1 MIASDPRLPF
11 GRHPLAGGGMS
22 LTIIAS
28 LFVYSCTAIA
38 SVPARQASIEDSFS
52 MN

>member
-1 MIASDPRLPF
+1 MISSDPRLPV

-28 LFVYSCTAIA
+28 LFVYSCELLLLCRFI
-38 SVPARQASIEDSFS
+38 QFQGWILL
-52 MN
+52 